1 MHEAQGKTSAQ
12 KDLVTPAP
20 MPRKRPAI
28 NRANSAYSTGPP
40 SRSSAVNQSG
50 RSSDFHT
57 GSYASTQPTSLER
70 DGSNVQEEPE
80 QPKDADAVMSSVR
93 IKRGGLGQGTLRGA
107 PMRRPFRPRSDDD
120 EGQSPDAEP
129 LSASR
134 YGDQD
139 ALMSAGLANKSLH
152 ASREHVNVQDFANPQ
167 DDLVDSRAQ
176 AERQLEKL
184 DLDRPVDMAST
195 RSHVLA
201 TAAQKPV
208 AQPVQEKPLFRMP
221 APPPSLPFH
230 NDQENEP
237 PPTFKRNKVQGSGII
252 GAKLTVLDEGKELK
266 MLAETPAKNAQP
278 RQALAM
284 RSINTPQRAAPPPPK
299 MTVLDTVTTNAGAST
314 VKKKK
319 RTHITLNGKVY
330 SLRGR
335 LGKGGTSDVY
345 RVMAENDKMFALKK
359 VSLKDAAE
367 DTIRGYKGEIDLLKK
382 LENVERVVRLFDW
395 EVNEQKQSLDVVSD

>member
-1 MHEAQGKTSAQ
+1 M
-12 KDLVTPAP
+12 
-20 MPRKRPAI
+20 
-28 NRANSAYSTGPP
+28 
-40 SRSSAVNQSG
+40 
-50 RSSDFHT
+50 
-57 GSYASTQPTSLER
+57 
-70 DGSNVQEEPE
+70 QEEPE
-80 QPKDADAVMSSVR
+80 QAKDADAVMGSVR

-129 LSASR
+129 YSASR

-139 ALMSAGLANKSLH
+139 ALMKAGVGSKSLH
-152 ASREHVNVQDFANPQ
+152 ASREQVNVQDFAKPQ
-167 DDLVDSRAQ
+167 DDLP
-176 AERQLEKL
+176 
-184 DLDRPVDMAST
+184 DRKPQVEPV
-195 RSHVLA
+195 LQA
-201 TAAQKPV
+201 TAAQKPA
-208 AQPVQEKPLFRMP
+208 AQPVHEKPLFRMP

-230 NDQENEP
+230 NGQENEP
-237 PPTFKRNKVQGSGII
+237 PPTFKRNKVQGSGIL

-266 MLAETPAKNAQP
+266 MLADTPAKNAQP

-299 MTVLDTVTTNAGAST
+299 MSVLDTVTTNAGAST

-395 EVNEQKQSLDVVSD
+395 EVNEQKQSLDVVSDRFTPPVMISANIVYE